1 MIQLLKFSKRQILKV
16 VYSLRKEYYKNYD
29 EKLKK
34 DLEEAKNLV
43 RKLNSHIEKFSKL
56 EELRKEQRLILKR
69 NKEDYILLLKSLP
82 VEVKRDI
89 LNSTGMIIFIIVCL
103 WIAFN

>member
-1 MIQLLKFSKRQILKV
+1 MLKV